1 MIGNLP
7 SELRHLKYLKS
18 LHVEQNE
25 GIVGSIPEQYGDLV
39 NLRYFGLVY
48 NKLTGKIPRSFG
60 GLKKMESFILEV
72 RIINRARLIL
82 YNSHIMTFLLS
93 TEQ

>member
-18 LHVEQNE
+18 FHSEQNE
-25 GIVGSIPEQYGDLV
+25 GIAGSIPEEYGEME

-48 NKLTGKIPRSFG
+48 TKLTGKIPRSFG
-60 GLKKMESFILEV
+60 GLKKMTSLILEV
-72 RIINRARLIL
+72 R
-82 YNSHIMTFLLS
+82 TFC
-93 TEQ
+93 

>member
-18 LHVEQNE
+18 LHIEQNE
-25 GIVGSIPEQYGDLV
+25 GVDGSIPEEYGELE

-48 NKLTGKIPRSFG
+48 TKLTGKIPRSFG
-60 GLKKMESFILEV
+60 NCKKLNSFILEV
-72 RIINRARLIL
+72 R
-82 YNSHIMTFLLS
+82 TFC
-93 TEQ
+93 